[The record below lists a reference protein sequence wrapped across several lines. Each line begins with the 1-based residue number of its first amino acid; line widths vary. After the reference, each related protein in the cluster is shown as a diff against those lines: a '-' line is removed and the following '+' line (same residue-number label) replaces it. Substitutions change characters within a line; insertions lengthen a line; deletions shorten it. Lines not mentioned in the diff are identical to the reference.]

1 MGFSDRGYYRFDNS
15 YQRQSDWTAVITLI
29 IANVAVWVLNL
40 FGGRDFSINN
50 ILALRGDLPEHLLE
64 CWKLVSYGFTHDPTS
79 PWHLAFNMLAIFF
92 FGRAVEQVLGKAEFY
107 RFYFVAIVASGLAWL
122 ISVNVFSGGF
132 PPGRTYLIGASGGVM
147 AVLAV
152 FVWYFPR
159 QEVLIWGILPVPAW
173 ALGIL
178 YFVTDIQGA
187 AQGGGNVAHVAHI
200 GGAVFGLLYAWR
212 GWSLSGLSDLG
223 GRLRQMRRRFK
234 IVRPDDDLDGSR
246 STKEDERS
254 LQLRVDQILEKISRS
269 GESSLTDDERE
280 TLTRASR
287 RFKGRSQ

>member
-1 MGFSDRGYYRFDNS
+1 
-15 YQRQSDWTAVITLI
+15 
-29 IANVAVWVLNL
+29 
-40 FGGRDFSINN
+40 
-50 ILALRGDLPEHLLE
+50 
-64 CWKLVSYGFTHDPTS
+64 
-79 PWHLAFNMLAIFF
+79 
-92 FGRAVEQVLGKAEFY
+92 
-107 RFYFVAIVASGLAWL
+107 L

-132 PPGRTYLIGASGGVM
+132 PPYQTSLIGASGGVM

-159 QEVLIWGILPVPAW
+159 EEVLIWGILPVPAW

-212 GWSLSGLSDLG
+212 GWRLSGLSDLG
-223 GRLRQMRRRFK
+223 GRLKQMRRRFK
-234 IVRPDDDLDGSR
+234 IVRPDDDVGSSH